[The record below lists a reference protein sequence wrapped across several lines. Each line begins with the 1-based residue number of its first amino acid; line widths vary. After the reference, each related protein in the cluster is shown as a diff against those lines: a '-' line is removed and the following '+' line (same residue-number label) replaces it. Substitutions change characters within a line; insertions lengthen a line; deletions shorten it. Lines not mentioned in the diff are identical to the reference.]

1 MKRRVAFIVVLLNID
16 ATYKLLYFI
25 CMHVIEISTS
35 DLAIND
41 KTT

>member
-1 MKRRVAFIVVLLNID
+1 MVLTNID

-25 CMHVIEISTS
+25 CMYVIEIPTS